1 MRHGV
6 NVFPVGSRVR
16 VVSYGPFQGLRGTIR
31 SVHTIS
37 PDLEEEPL
45 CLYLV
50 ALEGTQS
57 KEPVWFEHSE
67 VELISAPLVA
77 LPAHE

>member
-1 MRHGV
+1 MQHGV

-16 VVSYGPFQGLRGTIR
+16 VVSYGPFQELRGTIR
-31 SVHTIS
+31 NVHTLS

-57 KEPVWFEHSE
+57 KEPVWFEHGE
-67 VELISAPLVA
+67 VELISAPLVV